1 MQATGSSYACD
12 FVHCFATLYGAA
24 WLVHGGIALQ
34 QCRPLLTTARHF
46 LVLRLGLVEPT
57 WEEVNGDDPSP
68 KVFDEFFA
76 MDPDNEFGMAAG
88 GGGWEEGY
96 DFQRGSLGGMADL
109 VACPGHHVLLSFI
122 EWISSQQ
129 LECLDGKAWTLRA
142 GQLVAQF
149 CVPHAKVQPSQLQH
163 QQPLVAPQ
171 MLHSWLVLGATWCN
185 RDDGCQAAIAAARFR
200 TLGQGG
206 GKAGLDGQGL
216 RSNIGGKQLWA
227 CCDLVIHEHA
237 SCTKHKTTS

>member
-76 MDPDNEFGMAAG
+76 MDPDNEFGMVSQREVHG
-88 GGGWEEGY
+88 VVFFRRQEEEVGK
-96 DFQRGSLGGMADL
+96 RGTIFSVGRW
-109 VACPGHHVLLSFI
+109 VAWL
-122 EWISSQQ
+122 
-129 LECLDGKAWTLRA
+129 TL
-142 GQLVAQF
+142 
-149 CVPHAKVQPSQLQH
+149 
-163 QQPLVAPQ
+163 
-171 MLHSWLVLGATWCN
+171 WLVQ
-185 RDDGCQAAIAAARFR
+185 DIM
-200 TLGQGG
+200 
-206 GKAGLDGQGL
+206 
-216 RSNIGGKQLWA
+216 
-227 CCDLVIHEHA
+227 CCSA
-237 SCTKHKTTS
+237 SLSGFPANS